1 MNIGPYLVG
10 VAFWAFLGVSAV
22 AAIVS
27 EHKRRSLTLELL
39 RSSIDK
45 GQALDPALIERLLAK
60 DQRDERLDPEALKLG
75 GIITTFSGVGVI
87 VLSFFIDKVLTNS
100 LYPIMGAGLLA
111 ICVGAGLLVGARTL
125 ALSRSREQSRAP

>member
-22 AAIVS
+22 AAIVA
-27 EHKRRSLTLELL
+27 EHRRRSLTLELL
-39 RSSIDK
+39 RASIDK

-75 GIITTFSGVGVI
+75 GIITTFSGLGII
-87 VLSFFIDKVLTNS
+87 VLSFFIDRVLPNS
-100 LYPIMGAGLLA
+100 LYPIMGAGLLT

-125 ALSRSREQSRAP
+125 TRSRSREQSRAP